1 MNTRGNGC
9 GLTPKIHFS
18 AAWNTVDSPI
28 VTMITEMIGS
38 PIIGRRITTWIA
50 MPKTN
55 MNTSVSGMPTQN
67 GTLIFGEQRPAH
79 PGADQQQ
86 FALREVDDLGR
97 LVDQHER
104 HRDHAIE
111 RADHEAV
118 DQKLDQERE
127 VHVQVRF
134 RA

>member
-38 PIIGRRITTWIA
+38 PIIGRRITIWIA

-67 GTLIFGEQRPAH
+67 GTWYLVSSAQHTQAPTSSNSPCAKFTTWV
-79 PGADQQQ
+79 
-86 FALREVDDLGR
+86 AL
-97 LVDQHER
+97 
-104 HRDHAIE
+104 
-111 RADHEAV
+111 
-118 DQKLDQERE
+118 
-127 VHVQVRF
+127 
-134 RA
+134 

>member
-18 AAWNTVDSPI
+18 AAWNTVDSPM

-38 PIIGRRITTWIA
+38 PIIGRRITIWIA

-55 MNTSVSGMPTQN
+55 MNTSVIGMPIQN
-67 GTLIFGEQRPAH
+67 GTWYLVEQRPAH

-86 FALREVDDLGR
+86 FALREVHDLRG

-118 DQKLDQERE
+118 DQKLDQELG
-127 VHVQVRF
+127 VHAV
-134 RA
+134 